1 MTHKKEYKVD
11 FAECMKFFV
20 TNINGCISRH
30 NIDIS
35 PEINVTFGIKAY
47 SYPYNHDVMTLV
59 KKTFEKRRVRVNM
72 SSYQTEL
79 DEKKRSVYL
88 YKFTLTRINQPTQ

>member
-1 MTHKKEYKVD
+1 MTHKKEYKFN

-20 TNINGCISRH
+20 TNINACVDRH

-35 PEINVTFGIKAY
+35 PEVTVTFGMKAY
-47 SYPYNHDVMTLV
+47 SYPYNSDVMNLI
-59 KKTFEKRRVRVNM
+59 KKTFEKRRVKVAM
-72 SSYQTEL
+72 STYQTEL

-88 YKFTLTRINQPTQ
+88 YKFTLTRINNTE